1 MSRDIDAVLMGTGP
15 VVSVGDYVGAGGGEA
30 LAAALAA
37 SPDEVIEEVRLSG
50 LRGRGGAGF
59 PTGIKWRTV
68 RDDACP
74 TRFVVC
80 NAAEGEPGTFKDR
93 WLLRTNPYQV
103 LEGLA
108 IAAHAVGARAAIIGI
123 KGGFDREIE
132 RLDRAVEEMADH
144 DLLGQVPIELAA
156 GPDEYLF
163 GE

>member
-1 MSRDIDAVLMGTGP
+1 MTRDIDAVLTGSGP
-15 VVSVGDYVGAGGGEA
+15 MASVDDYVGAGGGEA

-59 PTGIKWRTV
+59 PTGIKWRSV
-68 RDDACP
+68 RDDPCP
-74 TRFVVC
+74 TTFMVC

-108 IAAHAVGARAAIIGI
+108 IAAHAVGARKAFIGI
-123 KGGFDREIE
+123 KSGFDREID
-132 RLDRAVEEMADH
+132 RLDRAVQEMAH
-144 DLLGQVPIELAA
+144 RDLL
-156 GPDEYLF
+156 
-163 GE
+163 